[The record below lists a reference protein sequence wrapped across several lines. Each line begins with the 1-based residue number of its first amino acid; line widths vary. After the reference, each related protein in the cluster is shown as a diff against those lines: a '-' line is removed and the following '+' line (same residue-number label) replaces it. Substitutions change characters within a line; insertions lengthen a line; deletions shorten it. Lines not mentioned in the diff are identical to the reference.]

1 MTKLKREK
9 IELEQDLAKVAG
21 ADLPDSSGVGRP
33 GVSEKRPG
41 QRDKTVGTLE
51 TEEDVILNI
60 SLRPSKLK
68 EFIGQKEVVDNLRI
82 ALEAAKKRG
91 EPMEHTLLSGPP
103 GLGKTSLAHIIAHEM
118 GTRIT
123 TTSGPAI
130 SRPGDLVGILTN
142 LEQGDILF
150 IDEIHRLSRT
160 VEEYIY
166 PAMESYEIDVIMD
179 KGPYAKSYKFN
190 LKPFTL
196 IGATT
201 RAGLLTAPMR
211 SRFGILSHLE
221 FYDVPD
227 LMTIINRSAKILNIP
242 IEKSASEEIGRR
254 SRGSPR
260 VANRLLR
267 RVRDWVQVKRDGK
280 ITADATEEALKLHG
294 IDRMG
299 LDNVDRKVLAVI
311 HESFGGGPVG
321 IESIAATMNE
331 EPDTI
336 VDIVEPFLLKIGF
349 LKRTPRGRELTKAAC
364 DHMGFSRRAKEAQR
378 EMF

>member
-1 MTKLKREK
+1 MAKKQREK
-9 IELEQDLAKVAG
+9 MDLEQDLAAAVS
-21 ADLPDSSGVGRP
+21 SSGRQKAIAI
-33 GVSEKRPG
+33 E
-41 QRDKTVGTLE
+41 E
-51 TEEDVILNI
+51 TEEDLILNI

-68 EFIGQKEVVDNLRI
+68 DFIGQKGVVDNLKVS
-82 ALEAAKKRG
+82 LEAAKKRG
-91 EPMEHTLLSGPP
+91 EPVEHTLLSGPP

-118 GTRIT
+118 GKRIT

-142 LEQGDILF
+142 LEAGDILF

-166 PAMESYEIDVIMD
+166 PAMENFEIDVIMD
-179 KGPYAKSYKFN
+179 KGPYAKTYKFN

-211 SRFGILSHLE
+211 SRFGIFYHLE
-221 FYDVPD
+221 FYEIED
-227 LMTIINRSAKILNIP
+227 LVTIMTRSAKILNIP
-242 IEKSASEEIGRR
+242 VEKGAAEEIARR

-260 VANRLLR
+260 VVNRLLR
-267 RVRDWVQVKRDGK
+267 RVRDWVQVKRDGI
-280 ITADATEEALKLHG
+280 ITLDATGEALKSHG
-294 IDRMG
+294 IDTMG
-299 LDNVDRKVLAVI
+299 LDNVDRKVLGVI
-311 HESFGGGPVG
+311 YESFGGGPVG

-349 LKRTPRGRELTKAAC
+349 LKRTPRGRELTKLAYA
-364 DHMGFSRRAKEAQR
+364 HMGFPRSGKEEQK
-378 EMF
+378 EIV

>member
-1 MTKLKREK
+1 M
-9 IELEQDLAKVAG
+9 A
-21 ADLPDSSGVGRP
+21 
-33 GVSEKRPG
+33 SES
-41 QRDKTVGTLE
+41 
-51 TEEDVILNI
+51 EEDVILNI

-68 EFIGQKEVVDNLRI
+68 DFIGQGTVVENLKI
-82 ALEAAKKRG
+82 SLEAAKKRG

-103 GLGKTSLAHIIAHEM
+103 GLGKTSLANIMAHEM

-130 SRPGDLVGILTN
+130 GRPGDLVGILTN
-142 LEQGDILF
+142 LEAGDILF
-150 IDEIHRLSRT
+150 IDEIHRLSST

-166 PAMESYEIDVIMD
+166 PAMENFEIDVIMD
-179 KGPYAKSYKFN
+179 KGPYAKTYKFN

-211 SRFGILSHLE
+211 SRFGILYHLE
-221 FYDVPD
+221 FYDVED
-227 LMTIINRSAKILNIP
+227 LVKIISRSAKILNIP
-242 IEKSASEEIGRR
+242 IAKPAAEELARR
-254 SRGSPR
+254 ARGTPR

-267 RVRDWVQVKRDGK
+267 RVRDWVQVKKDGN
-280 ITADATEEALKLHG
+280 ITGDAVEEALKVHG
-294 IDRMG
+294 IDGMG
-299 LDNVDRKVLAVI
+299 LDSVDRKVISVM
-311 HESFGGGPVG
+311 HESFDGGPVG

-349 LKRTPRGRELTKAAC
+349 LKRTPRGRELTKQAYA
-364 DHMGFSRRAKEAQR
+364 HMGFKNKSGPDKEL
-378 EMF
+378 F